1 MEVNKITN
9 NKPAGGKAKSFVAGA
24 AILAVAGLIVKILG
38 AVYRIPLNNLIGTEG
53 MSFYAVAYPY
63 YSWLLVIS
71 SAGLPAA
78 ISKLVSERVTR
89 GDHKGAY
96 RVFRIAFMVL
106 LVIGILTTILMIALA
121 APLARMS
128 DLDGAS
134 LSFIALAPSLLFV
147 SVMCAYRGYLQG
159 LQQMTG
165 TALSQITEQ
174 LVKLIAGLYL
184 AKKFLPKGPEY
195 AAQGALLGV
204 TISEVLGLIV
214 IAYFYYRR
222 RKKGLARQIRRA
234 PDMGKESTGSVLR
247 ALAAMAIPIT
257 LGASIMPLTG
267 IADSALI
274 LNALKNSS
282 RAAEWAQSSGV
293 VEQAKDTADMVS
305 RWAQSAY
312 AIFRSYVTTI
322 INMPAVLTTALA
334 MSLVPAMS
342 AYLAAGKKKSAK
354 RAAITGMKLS
364 MIIGAPCAVGLFVLA
379 RPILMLLFESSLD
392 NPGKIAMAESI
403 MRISAVGVLFLSV
416 VQALTGVL
424 QGVGK
429 QRIPVVNLVLGGI
442 VKIISM
448 IVLMRIM
455 NIYGAAVST
464 LLCYIVAAVLDTLW
478 LIRYMHLKI
487 DIFDVFGKPLLS
499 AVTMGIYAAAVFRVL
514 DGRGNIATLAAIA
527 VGGIIYV
534 IMAIILR
541 VFSPSDLEFVPG
553 GKKLEK
559 IFFRDKSEESE

>member
-1 MEVNKITN
+1 MEQRKNVNDQ
-9 NKPAGGKAKSFVAGA
+9 AQGGKAKSFVAGA

-53 MSFYAVAYPY
+53 MSYYAVAYPY

-89 GDHKGAY
+89 GDHKAAY
-96 RVFRIAFMVL
+96 RVFQIAFRIL
-106 LVIGILTTILMIALA
+106 LVIGIITTILMAALA
-121 APLARMS
+121 RPLARMS

-134 LSFIALAPSLLFV
+134 LSFLALAPSLLFV

-174 LVKLIAGLYL
+174 FIKLIAGLYL
-184 AKKFLPKGPEY
+184 ARKLLPKGPEY

-204 TISEVLGLIV
+204 TISEVLGLVV
-214 IAYFYYRR
+214 IAFFYYRQ
-222 RKKGLARQIRRA
+222 RKNGLAVMIRQA
-234 PDMGKESTGSVLR
+234 PVMAKESTRSVIR
-247 ALAAMAIPIT
+247 YLAAMAIPIT

-274 LNALKNSS
+274 LNSLKNSS
-282 RAAEWAQSSGV
+282 KAIEWAQSSGV
-293 VEQAKDTADMVS
+293 VVQAKDAADLVG

-322 INMPAVLTTALA
+322 INMPAVLTSALA

-342 AYLAAGKKKSAK
+342 AYLASNKKKSAK
-354 RAAITGMKLS
+354 RAAVTGMKLS

-379 RPILMLLFESSLD
+379 RPILMLLFKSSLD

-403 MRISAVGVLFLSV
+403 MQISAIGVLFLSV

-424 QGVGK
+424 QGIGRP
-429 QRIPVVNLVLGGI
+429 RIPVINLVLGGL
-442 VKIISM
+442 VKIFSM
-448 IVLMRIM
+448 ILLMKIM
-455 NIYGAAVST
+455 NIYGAALST
-464 LLCYIVAAVLDTLW
+464 VFCYAVAAVLDTLW

-487 DIFDVFGKPLLS
+487 DIFDVFGKPMLASL
-499 AVTMGIYAAAVFRVL
+499 TMGIYAAAVFQKL
-514 DGRGNIATLAAIA
+514 DGRGNIATLLAIA
-527 VGGIIYV
+527 VAVGIYGAMV
-534 IMAIILR
+534 VLLR
-541 VFSPSDLEFVPG
+541 MFSPSDLEFVPG
-553 GKKLEK
+553 GRKLAKLLYRGE
-559 IFFRDKSEESE
+559 RED